1 MFRYRRRLILSL
13 CCFVIV
19 GCASP
24 TPPAPVRPTN
34 RPPHGYHITLFDQNG
49 TVSQRYDIGPNDI
62 IRDEPL
68 RQEIWFRVGGQ
79 EKHFHGSYQKEP
91 Y

>member
-1 MFRYRRRLILSL
+1 MFRCRTIILCL
-13 CCFVIV
+13 CCIV
-19 GCASP
+19 VLGCAS

-34 RPPHGYHITLFDQNG
+34 PPPHGYHITLYDQNG
-49 TVSQRYDIGPNDI
+49 TVTQRYDVGPNDI

-68 RQEIWFRVGGQ
+68 RQEIWFRTGGQ
-79 EKHFHGSYQKEP
+79 EKRFHGSYQKER